1 MAGVWELAGRDYRKT
16 TEEELMN
23 RSAYLLA
30 ATAGFIIASS
40 AGAWAAPKCGLN
52 NGKKAEGEPILVG
65 AVVGQTGPDDFSS
78 SADAAAAFFKCVNE
92 NGGINGRPIEYLVE
106 DDQWNPEVAG
116 QVATKLVKDKKVVAL
131 VSSGSFVEM
140 GVNAKLYEDEGVMS
154 MAAACAVSECFES
167 KNIVSTNEGPLPST
181 IGAAQWAVGNLG
193 SKNVVCI
200 GLTIPSVGQYS
211 CGWMEKYMQS
221 KSLKG
226 SSVLLDPGAADMNSA
241 YLEAVASDAD
251 TILVNLPAGMA
262 AAFLQVVIESGTRD
276 SYKWISSTPLYD
288 KDVPGLLGD
297 AWSGVMNVNA
307 ELTPIDGTGPDAT
320 NWREVMDKYASETDP
335 RDTFSQSG
343 YLSARFFV
351 DAMLKLDPAKI
362 DRATVTEAIRN
373 IKNEKSDLLCGPYY
387 VGNGD
392 RHMPNH
398 ANIMM
403 QMVDGGFKQV
413 GECTDVDSAYLDPI
427 RAQEKELGIA
437 QN

>member
-1 MAGVWELAGRDYRKT
+1 MKKT
-16 TEEELMN
+16 T
-23 RSAYLLA
+23 YLLA
-30 ATAGFIIASS
+30 ATTGLLIAAGSN
-40 AGAWAAPKCGLN
+40 AWAAPTCGLN

-78 SADAAAAFFKCVNE
+78 SADAAAAYFKCINE

-116 QVATKLVKDKKVVAL
+116 QVATKLVKDKHVVAL
-131 VSSGSFVEM
+131 VASGSFVEM
-140 GVNAKLYEDEGVMS
+140 GVNAKLYEEEGVMS
-154 MAAACAVSECFES
+154 MASACAVSECFES

-200 GLTIPSVGQYS
+200 GLTIPTVGQYS

-221 KSLKG
+221 KGLTS
-226 SSVLLDPGAADMNSA
+226 SSVLLDPGSADMNSSF
-241 YLEAVASDAD
+241 LEAVASNPD

-262 AAFLQVVIESGTRD
+262 AAFLQVAQESGAKD
-276 SYKWISSTPLYD
+276 QYKWISSTPLYD
-288 KDVPGLLGD
+288 KDVPGLLGNY
-297 AWSGVMNVNA
+297 WSGAMYVNA
-307 ELTPIDGTGPDAT
+307 ELTPIDGTGPDAS
-320 NWREVMDKYASETDP
+320 NWRAVMDKYAAESDP
-335 RDTFSQSG
+335 RDTFSQAG

-351 DAMLKLDPAKI
+351 DALLKLDPAKI

-387 VGNGD
+387 VGHGD

-398 ANIMM
+398 ANVMM

-413 GECTDVDSAYLDPI
+413 GDCTDVDSAYLDPI

>member
-1 MAGVWELAGRDYRKT
+1 MKRT
-16 TEEELMN
+16 
-23 RSAYLLA
+23 AYLLA
-30 ATAGFIIASS
+30 ATAGLVIA
-40 AGAWAAPKCGLN
+40 AGASAWAAPKCGLN
-52 NGKKAEGEPILVG
+52 SGKKAEGEPILIG
-65 AVVGQTGPDDFSS
+65 AVVGRTGPDDFSS
-78 SADAAAAFFKCVNE
+78 SAKAAKAYFDCVND
-92 NGGINGRPIEYLVE
+92 NGGINGRPIQYLVE

-131 VSSGSFVEM
+131 VASGSFVEM
-140 GVNAKLYEDEGVMS
+140 GVNAKLYEEEGVMS
-154 MAAACAVSECFES
+154 MAAACAVAECFES

-181 IGAAQWAVGNLG
+181 VGAAQWAVANLD

-200 GLTIPSVGQYS
+200 GLTIPTVGQYS
-211 CGWMEKYMQS
+211 CGWMEKYM
-221 KSLKG
+221 KAKG
-226 SSVLLDPGAADMNSA
+226 LTGASVLLDPATADMNSGF
-241 YLEAVASDAD
+241 LEAVASNPD

-262 AAFLQVVIESGTRD
+262 AAFLQVVQESGSRD
-276 SYKWISSTPLYD
+276 QYKWISSTPLYD

-297 AWSGVMNVNA
+297 AWSGVMYVNA

-320 NWREVMDKYASETDP
+320 NWREVMDKYATESDP

-351 DAMLKLDPAKI
+351 DAVLKLDPAKI

-373 IKNEKSDLLCGPYY
+373 ISNQKSDLLCGPYY
-387 VGNGD
+387 VGHGD

-398 ANIMM
+398 ANVMM

-413 GECTDVDSAYLDPI
+413 GKCTDVDSAYLDPI

>member
-1 MAGVWELAGRDYRKT
+1 MKRT
-16 TEEELMN
+16 
-23 RSAYLLA
+23 AYLLA
-30 ATAGFIIASS
+30 ATAGLVIATGAS
-40 AGAWAAPKCGLN
+40 AWAAPKCGLN
-52 NGKKAEGEPILVG
+52 NGKKAEGAPILVG

-78 SADAAAAFFKCVNE
+78 SADAAKAYFKCVNE

-154 MAAACAVSECFES
+154 MAAACAVAECFES

-181 IGAAQWAVGNLG
+181 VGAAQWAVGNLG
-193 SKNVVCI
+193 TKNTVCI
-200 GLTIPSVGQYS
+200 GLTIPSVGPYS
-211 CGWMEKYMQS
+211 CGWSEKYMQS
-221 KSLKG
+221 KGLTG
-226 SSVLLDPGAADMNSA
+226 TSVLLDPGTADMNSA
-241 YLEAVASDAD
+241 YLEAVASGAD
-251 TILVNLPAGMA
+251 TILMNLPAGMA
-262 AAFLQVVIESGTRD
+262 AAFLQVVTESGTKD
-276 SYKWISSTPLYD
+276 QYKWISSTPLYD
-288 KDVPGLLGD
+288 ADVPGLLGP
-297 AWSGVMNVNA
+297 AWAGQIYVNA
-307 ELTPIDGTGPDAT
+307 ELNPIDGTGPDAT
-320 NWREVMDKYASETDP
+320 NWRDVMDKYASESDP

-373 IKNEKSDLLCGPYY
+373 INNQTSDLLCGPYY
-387 VGNGD
+387 VGHGD

-403 QMVDGGFKQV
+403 QLVEGGFKQV
-413 GECTDVDSAYLDPI
+413 SQCADVDSAYLDPI
-427 RAQEKELGIA
+427 RAQEKELGIK